1 MNIEELMGLKEL
13 LMKQKNEDQCV
24 VISNKRSFLPED
36 SSLFIKPLYTRKS
49 VILSNINTN
58 RAIEKVE
65 KNIEEVLTNA
75 IKYYGYNS
83 QKIEEIFTMGIILDR
98 DKYEQICEKLR
109 KHSEIDILTKDICD
123 KEILESAL
131 SNIIELHPYLLK
143 HYNDEVN
150 ENGEFHKIHACA
162 DFATYIEFNQFYNK
176 IKELGYK
183 LSIDKE
189 NKKQSEFVG
198 NDNPY
203 QKLFWEIMRHS
214 KNSFEQDNK
223 LYTDLVVTADLSQES
238 KKRIKK

>member
-123 KEILESAL
+123 KEILEATL
-131 SNIIELHPYLLK
+131 PNIIELHPYLLK
-143 HYNDEVN
+143 NYKNIDSWYRE
-150 ENGEFHKIHACA
+150 
-162 DFATYIEFNQFYNK
+162 DDIEYTRWFG
-176 IKELGYK
+176 L
-183 LSIDKE
+183 
-189 NKKQSEFVG
+189 
-198 NDNPY
+198 
-203 QKLFWEIMRHS
+203 
-214 KNSFEQDNK
+214 
-223 LYTDLVVTADLSQES
+223 TDLYNLKIYITSLQQKTEQLESIRKEAIEYVNKMWLAKLTPGTVSDTKFDLLNILNKGE
-238 KKRIKK
+238 

>member
-123 KEILESAL
+123 KEILEATL
-131 SNIIELHPYLLK
+131 PNIIELHPYLLK
-143 HYNDEVN
+143 NYNDEADKKT
-150 ENGEFHKIHACA
+150 GEFYTTHICA
-162 DFATYIEFNQFYNK
+162 DFATYIDFNQFYNK
-176 IKELGYK
+176 VKELGYK
-183 LSIDKE
+183 TSINKE
-189 NKKQSEFVG
+189 NKESEFVG
-198 NDNPY
+198 NDNLY
-203 QKLFWEIMRHS
+203 RKLFWEIMQHS

-223 LYTDLVVTADLSQES
+223 LYTDLVVTADLSQKS